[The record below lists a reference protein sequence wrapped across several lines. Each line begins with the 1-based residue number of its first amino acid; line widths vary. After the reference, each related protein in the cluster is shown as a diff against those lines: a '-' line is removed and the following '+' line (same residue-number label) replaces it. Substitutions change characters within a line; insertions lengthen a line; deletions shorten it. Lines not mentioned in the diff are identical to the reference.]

1 MTRTQ
6 CCIVGGGPA
15 GAMLGLLLARKGL
28 DVVVLEKNGDFLRDF
43 RGDTIHPSTMESLD
57 ELDLAER
64 FLELK
69 PALTPVFSGR
79 TPAGAVTLADFREL
93 RTRFPYIAMIP
104 QWDFLNFLTCEATR
118 YPGFHL
124 LMNAEATELIE
135 EDGVVRGVR
144 VRSADGE
151 DEIRAPLTVAAD
163 GRSSRLRDRAG
174 LSLAASSPPIDV
186 LWFRLPHGPDE
197 PIGTTG
203 FAGDGRVIVY
213 IDRRDYWQVAYVIP
227 KGSADALRRAGIDQ
241 LRDVLARVAP
251 DVGGGGAALRSWD
264 QVSVLTV
271 RADRLRR
278 WHRPG
283 LLCIG
288 YAAHAMSPVGGV
300 GINFAIQDAVAA
312 ANLLAEPIRSGHV
325 SDRQLAA
332 VQRQRAWQVRAMQL
346 IQAGALRLA
355 VRASATPRRGPGAL
369 LAGVLG
375 RLFGLGPARRLRARA
390 VGLGIRR
397 VHVA

>member
-1 MTRTQ
+1 MIRTQ

-28 DVVVLEKNGDFLRDF
+28 DVVVLEKHGDFLRDF
-43 RGDTIHPSTMESLD
+43 RGDTIHPSTMEILD
-57 ELDLAER
+57 ELGLADR
-64 FLELK
+64 FLDLK

-79 TPAGAVTLADFREL
+79 IPGGTVTLADFREL

-104 QWDFLNFLTCEATR
+104 QWDFLDFLTCEAAR

-124 LMNAEATELIE
+124 LMNVEATDLIE
-135 EDGVVRGVR
+135 ESGVVRGVR
-144 VRSADGE
+144 YRSPEGDE
-151 DEIRAPLTVAAD
+151 EIRAPLTVAAD
-163 GRSSRLRDRAG
+163 GRSSRLRERAG
-174 LSLAASSPPIDV
+174 LPLAASSPPIDV

-197 PIGTTG
+197 PMGTTG

-213 IDRRDYWQVAYVIP
+213 IDRGDYWQVAYVIP
-227 KGSADALRRAGIDQ
+227 KGSAEELRRAGIEQ
-241 LRDVLARVAP
+241 LRGVLARVAP
-251 DVGGGGAALRSWD
+251 DVGGGGAALQSWD

-278 WHRPG
+278 WYRPG
-283 LLCIG
+283 LLFIG
-288 YAAHAMSPVGGV
+288 DAAHAMSPVGGV

-325 SDRQLAA
+325 SERQLAA
-332 VQRQRAWQVRAMQL
+332 VQRQRAWQVRTMQL
-346 IQAGALRLA
+346 IQAGALRIAL
-355 VRASATPRRGPGAL
+355 RASATPRHGPAAAL
-369 LAGVLG
+369 ASVLG

-397 VHVA
+397 VHVM